1 MGGGPQKIMYTS
13 ALIRGSERN
22 EHMRHMQQP
31 QLGTTPVPEVPDSGL
46 VRQALTGDERAF
58 ATLVDRYQDPLLGYL
73 RGILKDS
80 EQSYDVLQQVFTQL
94 YISLPT
100 LNTHIHKHTRLNG
113 WLFRVAHNCCIDEL
127 RKRHRKN
134 EVCFS
139 ALEWESTEEELSP
152 VERIADSQ
160 PLPEEVA
167 VQRDLHDRL
176 RRAID
181 VLPPK
186 FRRVVHLRYG
196 RDLSFAEIGR
206 LLKMPETTAKTYF
219 YRARPLLGAA
229 LARSVQSASTS

>member
-1 MGGGPQKIMYTS
+1 
-13 ALIRGSERN
+13 
-22 EHMRHMQQP
+22 
-31 QLGTTPVPEVPDSGL
+31 V
-46 VRQALTGDERAF
+46 
-58 ATLVDRYQDPLLGYL
+58 
-73 RGILKDS
+73 
-80 EQSYDVLQQVFTQL
+80 QQVLLQL

-100 LNTHIHKHTRLNG
+100 LNRQTRLNG
-113 WLFRVAHNCCIDEL
+113 WLFRVAHNRSIDEL
-127 RKRHRKN
+127 RKRYRRN

-139 ALEWESTEEELSP
+139 ALEWENTEEELSP

-186 FRRVVHLRYG
+186 FRRVVHLRCW

-206 LLKMPETTAKTYF
+206 FLKMPETTAKTYF

-229 LARSVQSASTS
+229 LAMQTTVPARRSTRRNRLGEGVSRSCSRRGPSSTPW

>member
-1 MGGGPQKIMYTS
+1 VK
-13 ALIRGSERN
+13 ERN
-22 EHMRHMQQP
+22 ENMRYMQQP
-31 QLGTTPVPEVPDSGL
+31 QSGTTPVPGVPDGVL
-46 VRQALTGDERAF
+46 VGQALTGDERAF
-58 ATLVDRYQDPLLGYL
+58 ATLVERYQDPLLGYISGML
-73 RGILKDS
+73 QDG
-80 EQSYDVLQQVFTQL
+80 EQSSDVLQQVLLQL

-100 LNTHIHKHTRLNG
+100 LNRQVRLNG
-113 WLFRVAHNCCIDEL
+113 WLFRVAHNRCIDEL
-127 RKRHRKN
+127 RKRYRSN
-134 EVCFS
+134 VVCFS

-160 PLPEEVA
+160 PLPEEVV

-186 FRRVVHLRYG
+186 FRRVVHLRCG

-206 LLKMPETTAKTYF
+206 LLKMPETTVKTYF

>member
-1 MGGGPQKIMYTS
+1 
-13 ALIRGSERN
+13 
-22 EHMRHMQQP
+22 MQQP
-31 QLGTTPVPEVPDSGL
+31 RPRTTPVPGVPDGVL
-46 VRQALTGDERAF
+46 VEQALTGDERAF
-58 ATLVDRYQDPLLGYL
+58 ATLVDRYQDPLFGYI
-73 RGILKDS
+73 RRMLKDG
-80 EQSYDVLQQVFTQL
+80 EQSSDVLQQVLLQL

-100 LNTHIHKHTRLNG
+100 FNTQTRLSG
-113 WLFRVAHNCCIDEL
+113 WLFRVAHNRCIDEL
-127 RKRHRKN
+127 RKRYRRN

-152 VERIADSQ
+152 VERIADSH

-186 FRRVVHLRYG
+186 FRRVVHLRCG

-206 LLKMPETTAKTYF
+206 LLEMPEATVKTYF
-219 YRARPLLGAA
+219 HRARPLLGTA
-229 LARSVQSASTS
+229 LARSGQNASIS